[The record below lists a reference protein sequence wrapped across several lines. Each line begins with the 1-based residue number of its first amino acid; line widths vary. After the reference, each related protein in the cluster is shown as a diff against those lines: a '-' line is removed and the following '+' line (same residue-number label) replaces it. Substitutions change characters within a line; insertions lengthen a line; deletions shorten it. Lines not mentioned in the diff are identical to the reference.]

1 MRTNKGSVVIFLII
15 ILVILFLAALILKS
29 SSGGLVGSQAPPMQ
43 VTEWITSRPP
53 DLTGRV
59 YVLEFWA
66 TWCPPCMQS
75 IPHMIELANKYKNSD
90 VSFIS
95 ISVDRTSEPVK
106 QMVKSKGMTYYV
118 GMDNGLSEKYSV
130 RGIPS
135 AFIIDRSGKVA
146 WQGHPMQPDF
156 EQALTK
162 ALNAQPSPTNTE

>member
-66 TWCPPCMQS
+66 TWCPPCVQS